1 MSSVNLVCEPSVIS
15 SQAGWRTEP
24 FGIPL
29 ETLFL
34 LEIGQC
40 VGFHLYEGTRRSKS
54 FVTESRMVGARGWG
68 WGDLGAKLLL
78 GMMKSFWVAI
88 DNSSDY
94 TIM

>member
-1 MSSVNLVCEPSVIS
+1 MIS
-15 SQAGWRTEP
+15 SQARWRTEP

-40 VGFHLYEGTRRSKS
+40 VGFHLYEGTRRSKC
-54 FVTESRMVGARGWG
+54 FVTESRMVGARGGG
-68 WGDLGAKLLL
+68 WGDLGAKFLL
-78 GMMKSFWVAI
+78 GMMKRFWVET

-94 TIM
+94 TIV